1 MFAFSAMNTEVRV
14 VSPPDEAAVASR
26 VARTFADAELRFSR
40 FREDS
45 ELSAL
50 NRASGP
56 FVASA
61 ELFEVLER
69 ARDYV
74 ELTQGLFDPGVG
86 ATLEA
91 LGYDRSFEPGAL
103 DRSAAT
109 QAPPASR
116 FLDVILEAETR
127 TVWRPQ
133 PLKIDLGGLVK
144 GRTVDRAA
152 RHLTTAGVI
161 DAGGDARLLGAAPN
175 GEPWLVDVEDPR
187 DASRILASV
196 AATDVAVATSATNRR
211 RWRVGNTS
219 VHHLVDPRTQRPS
232 TSDLHQ
238 ATVFAPTAELAD
250 VLAKTALLLGVRSAR
265 AFLERR
271 SDVGAVLLTRT
282 GRLQFVGAVDVREV
296 SHG

>member
-1 MFAFSAMNTEVRV
+1 MFAFSAMNTEVLV
-14 VSPPDEAAVASR
+14 VSPQNEEAVASR
-26 VARTFADAELRFSR
+26 VARTFADAERRFSR

-69 ARDYV
+69 ARVYV
-74 ELTQGLFDPGVG
+74 ELTEGLFDPGVG
-86 ATLEA
+86 AALEA

-103 DRSAAT
+103 DRRSAT
-109 QAPPASR
+109 MPPPTKR
-116 FLDVILEAETR
+116 FSDVILEAKTR

-133 PLKIDLGGLVK
+133 QLKIDLGGLVK
-144 GRTVDRAA
+144 GRTVDHAA
-152 RHLTTAGVI
+152 RHLGTAGAI
-161 DAGGDARLLGAAPN
+161 DAGGDARLLGVAPS
-175 GEPWLVDVEDPR
+175 GESWLVDIEDPS

-211 RWRVGNTS
+211 RWRVGDTS
-219 VHHLVDPRTQRPS
+219 LHHLIDPRTQRPS
-232 TSDLHQ
+232 TSDLQQ
-238 ATVFAPTAELAD
+238 ATVFAPTTELAD

-271 SDVGAVLLTRT
+271 SDVGAVLITQT
-282 GRLQFVGAVDVREV
+282 GRLHFVGAVDVREV

>member
-1 MFAFSAMNTEVRV
+1 MFAFSAMNTDVLV
-14 VSPPDEAAVASR
+14 VSTQDEEAVASR
-26 VARTFADAELRFSR
+26 VAGTFADAELRFSR

-45 ELSAL
+45 ELAAL
-50 NRASGP
+50 NRARGP

-69 ARDYV
+69 ACAYV
-74 ELTQGLFDPGVG
+74 ELTDGLFDPGIG

-91 LGYDRSFEPGAL
+91 LGYDRSFELGAL
-103 DRSAAT
+103 DRSSTTKPPPT
-109 QAPPASR
+109 QR
-116 FLDVILEAETR
+116 FSDVILEAKTR
-127 TVWRPQ
+127 TVWRPRQ
-133 PLKIDLGGLVK
+133 LKIDLGGLVK

-152 RHLTTAGVI
+152 RHLAAAGAI

-175 GEPWLVDVEDPR
+175 GEPWLVDIEDPS
-187 DASRILASV
+187 DASRIVASV
-196 AATDVAVATSATNRR
+196 AATDVGVATSATNRR

-219 VHHLVDPRTQRPS
+219 LHHLIDPRTQRPS
-232 TSDLHQ
+232 TSDLQQ

-271 SDVGAVLLTRT
+271 SDVGAVLITRN
-282 GRLQFVGAVDVREV
+282 GRLHFVGAVDVREV